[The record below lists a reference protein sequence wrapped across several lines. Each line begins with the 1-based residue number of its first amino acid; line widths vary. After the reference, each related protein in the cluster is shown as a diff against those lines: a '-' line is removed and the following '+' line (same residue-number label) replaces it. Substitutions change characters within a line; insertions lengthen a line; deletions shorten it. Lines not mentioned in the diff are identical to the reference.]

1 MWLSSAAAQQLRQQ
15 EPPSMELL
23 EFLGML
29 EDDDT
34 RWMVP
39 CRSAWNLKQ
48 DGERGDVRDR
58 TRETDHEA
66 SE

>member
-1 MWLSSAAAQQLRQQ
+1 
-15 EPPSMELL
+15 MELL